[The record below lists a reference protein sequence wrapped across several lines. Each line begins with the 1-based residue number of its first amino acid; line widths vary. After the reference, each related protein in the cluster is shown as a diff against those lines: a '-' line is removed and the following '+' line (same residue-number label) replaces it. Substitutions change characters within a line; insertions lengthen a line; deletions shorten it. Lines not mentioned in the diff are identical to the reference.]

1 MTIQSFIK
9 ILPLLVVFSSGLLKA
24 QVVPGR
30 WEKVDALEQGTE
42 IIITMKS
49 GERVDGAFQQ
59 HDAEILFVAEVN
71 GSERPIPERDVAKV
85 VRPLVEGDSS
95 WDGAA
100 IGAAIGYGGGWAG
113 LAAMKSG
120 GGDWA
125 WSDAFEMFGPI
136 GAAVGFGIGFAIDRA
151 HKGHKGTELLYQSP

>member
-42 IIITMKS
+42 IIFTMKS

-136 GAAVGFGIGFAIDRA
+136 GAGVGALVGYLVD
-151 HKGHKGTELLYQSP
+151 KSHKGTEVLYQAP

>member
-1 MTIQSFIK
+1 MTIQS
-9 ILPLLVVFSSGLLKA
+9 LPLLVLFSSSLLNA
-24 QVVPGR
+24 QVIPGR
-30 WEKVDALEQGTE
+30 WEKVDALEQGAE
-42 IIITMKS
+42 IVITMKS
-49 GERVDGAFQQ
+49 GERVKGTFQQ
-59 HDAEILFVAEVN
+59 HDAETLFVAEVN
-71 GSERPIPERDVAKV
+71 GSERPIPEREVAKV

-136 GAAVGFGIGFAIDRA
+136 GAGVGALVGYLVD
-151 HKGHKGTELLYQSP
+151 KSHKGTEVLYQAP